1 MTAAQARNSVWWGG
15 INRIQRT
22 ARLSLVVVCLAQPVW
37 ADRVALIIG
46 NGAYSGIA
54 ALPNP
59 VNDARALGA
68 TLTGV
73 GFDVD
78 IMVDG
83 DLAGLRQ
90 ALETFAAEAAGA
102 EVALVF
108 FAGHGMQ
115 VNGSNYLLP
124 TDIRLRTQADLA
136 GGALEV
142 GEVFDAFA
150 EAAPE
155 TSILILDACR
165 ENPFTNTL
173 GTSAGLA
180 SGVVQASA
188 TRPNAA
194 GTIIAFSAAPG
205 AVASD
210 GVDGNSPY
218 TTALLQWI
226 DQPGIELGTMLRRV
240 RRTVLDLTNGAQVP
254 WVEEALVQ
262 DVFLN
267 PGPAPSGPPASERIE
282 VALLEGITDLQFD
295 AERGAAQ
302 TFYDRFLVASAAGAS
317 DIDSDERLVRAG
329 LIWLSIRESDDPEVF
344 QAFIGEFPD
353 GDFAMLAQMR
363 LDELAT
369 APPPA
374 PAADALAW
382 LDDLPPVP
390 PRPGAPEI
398 EVVELVETTPPA
410 PPVEIAPPAPPVEIA
425 PPEAPTAPETPEQ
438 DDITGTASTDSSVS
452 PSGPSRPSTPGV
464 PETEAPE
471 ALTEVRPGQPA
482 VPQADTPQIDAFDGT
497 APREIG
503 GLNPAPG
510 TGAAPIAPI
519 ETVPAAPPTPEELET
534 ELALAPEELRAIQV
548 LLAELG
554 YYTGGIDGAYGP
566 GTRGAITRLQEA
578 TGQAETG
585 YLTVET
591 LRQLVA
597 RAAPSVLS
605 QETRA
610 AVHRD
615 VHDVAAIAV
624 NGPGAE
630 PEVIRVEAINRNDQV
645 HALWRGVARE
655 FEAENPG
662 TLVEINTRPGNQYR
676 VELMSILGAEDPPD
690 ILHTWSGGHL
700 DALREAGFA
709 RDLTE
714 EMGDGWAFEF
724 KPGALQTYTHEGQI
738 FGAPIS
744 LSVVQLYAN
753 RAVFERAG
761 VPLESVATWQGF
773 LDAVETFQA
782 QGIAPLAVGGGD
794 QWPFNMYYS
803 QMAQRLAGRDG
814 MDAGFAGEGA
824 GFAAEP
830 FQEAGAE
837 FQRLADL
844 MPFETEFM
852 DINDGVA
859 TQLMAEGQA
868 AMIVTGNWR
877 IQRMSWSWPGGPQA
891 MQAQLA
897 ALPFPT
903 IGDLPQDSM
912 TYGGADGFAVAEDA
926 PDIAVDFLRRLTA
939 IDVQEEMTRVASA
952 IPSLSGADLAI
963 DRPFLR
969 AAADTLLTST
979 YHQLFYDQALG
990 PEAGDVLNDGLYQV
1004 VLGQAQAGSV
1014 VTAVDAAWDEVLA
1027 DRP

>member
-15 INRIQRT
+15 ITRIQRR

-78 IMVDG
+78 IVLDG

-90 ALETFAAEAAGA
+90 ALAAFATEAEGA

-115 VNGSNYLLP
+115 VGGSNYLLP
-124 TDIRLRTQADLA
+124 TDIRLRSQADLA

-210 GVDGNSPY
+210 GADGNSPY

-267 PGPAPSGPPASERIE
+267 PGPVPSGPPASERIE

-363 LDELAT
+363 LDELAA

-398 EVVELVETTPPA
+398 EVAELVEPA
-410 PPVEIAPPAPPVEIA
+410 PPIEIAPPQAPA
-425 PPEAPTAPETPEQ
+425 SPEAPEQ
-438 DDITGTASTDSSVS
+438 DDTTGTASSDSSVT

-464 PETEAPE
+464 PQADAPE

-510 TGAAPIAPI
+510 TGAAPIAPV

-566 GTRGAITRLQEA
+566 GTRGAITRLQAA
-578 TGQAETG
+578 TGLAETG

-738 FGAPIS
+738 YGAPIS

-761 VPLESVATWQGF
+761 VPLDSVATWEGF
-773 LDAVETFQA
+773 LTAVEAFQA

-803 QMAQRLAGRDG
+803 QMAQRLAGRSG

-830 FQEAGAE
+830 FQQAGAE

-852 DINDGVA
+852 DVNDGVA
-859 TQLMAEGQA
+859 TQMMAEGQA

-903 IGDLPQDSM
+903 IGDLPQDGM
-912 TYGGADGFAVAEDA
+912 TYGGADGFAVAEEA
-926 PDIAVDFLRRLTA
+926 PDIAVEFLRRLTA

-990 PEAGDVLNDGLYQV
+990 PEAGEVLNDGLYQV
-1004 VLGQAQAGSV
+1004 VLGQAQAASV